1 MTHVTP
7 IRKIKEGAKASFYEA
22 KTSCSKLKITIY
34 NGDDDYPIRIA
45 VEPVGGGCLSNIEA
59 IRRLITLLLEMN
71 ARADVIIEQ
80 LNKVICPACKSA
92 MVKGD
97 KDISLSCAK
106 AMAGALEKHLN
117 NEDGKDGQTTKDHT

>member
-1 MTHVTP
+1 MTRMTP
-7 IRKIKEGAKASFYEA
+7 IRRIKEGAKASYYEA
-22 KTSCSKLKITIY
+22 KTSCGSLKITIY

-45 VEPVGGGCLSNIEA
+45 VEPVGNGCLANIEA
-59 IRRLITLLLEMN
+59 MRRLVTLLLEMN

-97 KDISLSCAK
+97 KDISLSCSK
-106 AMAGALEKHLN
+106 AIAGALDKHIN
-117 NEDGKDGQTTKDHT
+117 NGDKDVLQDKK